1 MILLY
6 AVMVL
11 ILALVVGTVYYN
23 YNTARVREREQ
34 QTLEFYAQEI
44 MQQFDSSVKMME
56 YAIGSLVYDID
67 VIDALM
73 QCSYAGRNPN
83 YPEDYHLE
91 ALKTLHTKLYTDFL
105 KDFYRVIVFNR
116 YGDVVANRSNGKYV
130 VDPDVTWDDIPWLD
144 KVSGRGGKNTLVGL
158 HKDDWGG
165 EEKPIV
171 YSYVKELQGSDMG
184 YIEVQFEQS
193 HIAGLLKTPSTGME
207 VFLFDTEDQLLYA
220 SRELSNAELQAY
232 SAVRQASDASEMA
245 AVHISDYSHCR
256 VLTILPESAVAAQ
269 NQYSFNSTI
278 LFCLVLAGA
287 SLVFVYLISSYLT
300 KPIEQLQRVIG
311 RTRIDNIGQ
320 PVAES
325 VDIKRMQSIQELNS
339 LMTTYEDMTRRLA
352 ASIEAERETSSL
364 YMKTQFDAL
373 QAQVNPH
380 FIYNVLNV
388 ISQRGMMDDD
398 DMICD
403 MCANLAA
410 ILRYSTNMKQRLAT
424 VEEELEYLSHYAFL
438 QKSRYRDQF
447 SCETDANPQVLQLL
461 IPRLTIQQ
469 LVENCMN
476 HGYENKGTDMCI
488 IVQAKREENASII
501 RVHDCGQGFT
511 PGKMEEL
518 RASFAE
524 IRTSMRQRRKT
535 PDLEIGGM
543 GLANV
548 YSRLYLTFGERFE
561 LLLLNEDGAT
571 VLIRIQDEQ
580 QEAQHV

>member
-1 MILLY
+1 MRYRKKMILLY

-23 YNTARVREREQ
+23 YNTDRVREREQ

-56 YAIGSLVYDID
+56 FAIGSLVYDID
-67 VIDALM
+67 VIDALL

-83 YPEDYHLE
+83 YPEAYHLD
-91 ALKTLHTKLYTDFL
+91 ALKTLHTKLYTDSL
-105 KDFYRVIVFNR
+105 NDFYRVIVFNR
-116 YGDVVANRSNGKYV
+116 YGDVVANRSNGKYA
-130 VDPDVTWDDIPWLD
+130 VDPNVTWEDIPWLD
-144 KVSGRGGKNTLVGL
+144 KVSGRNGKNTLIGL
-158 HKDDWGG
+158 HQDDWGG

-171 YSYVKELQGSDMG
+171 YSYVKELQGNEMG

-193 HIAGLLKTPSTGME
+193 YISSLLNTPDTGME
-207 VFLFDTEDQLLYA
+207 VFLFDTNGELLYA
-220 SRELSNAELQAY
+220 SAELPSEEMQAHM
-232 SAVRQASDASEMA
+232 ALEMTA
-245 AVHISDYSHCR
+245 EHISPYSHCR
-256 VLTILPESAVAAQ
+256 VLTVLPESAVAEQ
-269 NQYSFNSTI
+269 NRYSFNSTI
-278 LFCLVLAGA
+278 LFCVVLVGA
-287 SLVFVYLISSYLT
+287 SLIFVYLISSYLT
-300 KPIEQLQRVIG
+300 KPIEQLQRVIS

-320 PVAES
+320 PVAEG
-325 VDIKRMQSIQELNS
+325 VDLNRMRSIQELNS

-352 ASIEAERETSSL
+352 SSIQAERETASL

-438 QKSRYRDQF
+438 QKSRFRDQF
-447 SCETDANPQVLQLL
+447 NCETEADEQVLNLL

-488 IVQAKREENASII
+488 IVRAKREEHASVIS
-501 RVHDCGQGFT
+501 VHDCGQGFSEN
-511 PGKMEEL
+511 KIHEL
-518 RASFAE
+518 NEKFAE
-524 IRTSMRQRRKT
+524 IRSSMRQKRKT

-561 LLLLNEDGAT
+561 LALMNEDGAT
-571 VLIRIQDEQ
+571 VLIRIEDEE
-580 QEAQHV
+580 QEAGYV